1 MRAEHGALQW
11 NQRAEKE
18 RERRQPAPHGQTAGV
33 GRALETNDDIVGVA
47 HDGFSGSPSI
57 GGRDFLTRRARDG
70 VRLPFGHA
78 DRWRGLTACHRPGLI
93 ER

>member
-47 HDGFSGSPSI
+47 HDDHVAYGVAPP
-57 GGRDFLTRRARDG
+57 RR
-70 VRLPFGHA
+70 RLPQDAHPIHSKCA
-78 DRWRGLTACHRPGLI
+78 
-93 ER
+93 

>member
-18 RERRQPAPHGQTAGV
+18 RERRRPAPHGQTAGV

-47 HDGFSGSPSI
+47 HDDHVAYGVARPPPLLAA
-57 GGRDFLTRRARDG
+57 GRSSD
-70 VRLPFGHA
+70 PFKCA
-78 DRWRGLTACHRPGLI
+78 
-93 ER
+93 